1 MKRTIDIMT
10 VARAKGVE
18 LPAEWWSKHQSCP
31 KCNSDNLRSVF
42 ASPTYRCRA
51 CGSKWLDKHLERNG
65 AEFFCGPDLELP
77 ENIHHAFTVA
87 DALGDWPVDVRYTV
101 GKFEVFFFFTLD
113 TGEVKIGRG
122 TAPERHL
129 ALIAACEAAL
139 GIERGEAGA

>member
-1 MKRTIDIMT
+1 MKRTIDIVT
-10 VARAKGVE
+10 AARAKGVE

-31 KCNSDNLRSVF
+31 KCKSDNLRSVF

-65 AEFFCGPDLELP
+65 AEFFCGPDLERA

-87 DALGDWPVDVRYTV
+87 DALAKPGCRA
-101 GKFEVFFFFTLD
+101 EVWWIGNRELFSATL
-113 TGEVKIGRG
+113 TGGLTEG

-139 GIERGEAGA
+139 GIQHEKEIAT